1 MIRAKQLLAALT
13 SALFILLLAACAPP
27 GQFEPA
33 TGNTETVPEETVPEA
48 PATESAAPATES
60 VAPATESAAPATE
73 SVAPARPQE
82 EILTGDDR
90 SAGLRRLTASWNTN
104 WEKRLIDTGELLSG
118 GPPRDGIPS
127 IDRPHFVTPAEAGDW
142 LADNEPVLA
151 VILEDEAR
159 AYPVQILTWHEIV
172 NDTIG
177 DTPILATFCPLCN
190 SAIVFE
196 RRLDGQ
202 VYEFGVSGLLRHSD
216 MVMYDR
222 TTESLWQQITATAIV
237 GDLAGARLPLLPSAM
252 ISFADFRAAYPD
264 GKVLSRETGYDRP
277 YGRNPYVGYDTIG
290 QRPFLFRGPTDRRLP
305 AMERV
310 VVLTV
315 NDMDV
320 AYPYSLLTAVGVI
333 HDRQAGQE
341 LVIFHQPGT
350 SSALG
355 AEVIAEAEDVGATG
369 VFDPHLDGRSLTFR
383 RNGERIVDE
392 ETGSA
397 WNILGQAIEGPLAGR
412 QLQPI
417 VHGDYFWFA
426 WAAFKPDTL
435 IYQGE

>member
-1 MIRAKQLLAALT
+1 MMQTKMRLGQAAVLA
-13 SALFILLLAACAPP
+13 FLLLVACTPIVD
-27 GQFEPA
+27 QEPA
-33 TGNTETVPEETVPEA
+33 ADPTEPAATASPTGLP
-48 PATESAAPATES
+48 PATEAQPAADEGT
-60 VAPATESAAPATE
+60 
-73 SVAPARPQE
+73 
-82 EILTGDDR
+82 LLLGDNR
-90 SAGLRRLTASWNTN
+90 SAGLRRLTADWNTN
-104 WEKRLIDTGELLSG
+104 WEKRLIEYDELLSG

-142 LADNEPVLA
+142 LAGNEPVLA

-177 DTPILATFCPLCN
+177 DTPILVTFCPLCN

-196 RRLDGQ
+196 RRLDGRI
-202 VYEFGVSGLLRHSD
+202 YEFGVSGLLRHSD

-264 GKVLSRETGYDRP
+264 GKVLSRQTGFDRP
-277 YGRNPYVGYDTIG
+277 YGRNPYVGYDAIG
-290 QRPFLFRGPTDRRLP
+290 QRPFLFRGSPDGRLP

-315 NDMDV
+315 GDVDV

-341 LVIFHQPGT
+341 LVVFHQPGT

-383 RNGERIVDE
+383 RDGERIVDE
-392 ETGSA
+392 ETGST
-397 WNILGQAIEGPLAGR
+397 WNILGQAVEGPLAGR